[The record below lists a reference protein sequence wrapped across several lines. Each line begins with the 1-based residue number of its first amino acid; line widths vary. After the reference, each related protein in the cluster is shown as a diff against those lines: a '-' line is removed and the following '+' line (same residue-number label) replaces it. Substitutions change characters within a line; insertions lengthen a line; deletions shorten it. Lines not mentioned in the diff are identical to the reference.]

1 MNWLRET
8 CHSASLGVLSM
19 VVREMHRSLTW
30 AGLTTPS
37 LHLPVLRPMG
47 LPALTPAVVRPQRG
61 TPR

>member
-19 VVREMHRSLTW
+19 VVREVRRSLTW
-30 AGLTTPS
+30 AGMNNPS
-37 LHLPVLRPMG
+37 LGLPVLRPIP
-47 LPALTPAVVRPQRG
+47 LPLPSPAVVRPQRG